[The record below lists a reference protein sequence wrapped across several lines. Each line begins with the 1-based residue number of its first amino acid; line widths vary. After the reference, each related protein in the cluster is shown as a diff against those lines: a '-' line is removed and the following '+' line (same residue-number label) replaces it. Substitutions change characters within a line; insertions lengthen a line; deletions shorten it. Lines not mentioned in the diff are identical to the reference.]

1 MEETG
6 WKLVHG
12 DVFRP
17 PPNSM
22 LLVNFVGA
30 GIQLIG
36 MVAVTVFFAM
46 LGMLSPASRGSLM
59 SAAVVLYCL
68 MGLVA
73 GYHAGRLYRTLKGSK
88 PRRCAFQTA
97 VLFPSIILGIG
108 FLLNFFLI
116 GKHSSGAVP
125 FTTMIALLLLWFGVD
140 LPLVFLGFHFGYR
153 KQVLRFLF
161 LQTLISFFF
170 NYKL

>member
-1 MEETG
+1 MEESG

-17 PPNSM
+17 PPGSM
-22 LLVNFVGA
+22 LLVNFVGT

-59 SAAVVLYCL
+59 SAAIVLFCL

-73 GYHAGRLYRTLKGSK
+73 GYHAGRLYRTLRGYFLYRFCIASK
-88 PRRCAFQTA
+88 R
-97 VLFPSIILGIG
+97 
-108 FLLNFFLI
+108 NY
-116 GKHSSGAVP
+116 
-125 FTTMIALLLLWFGVD
+125 FT
-140 LPLVFLGFHFGYR
+140 
-153 KQVLRFLF
+153 
-161 LQTLISFFF
+161 
-170 NYKL
+170 